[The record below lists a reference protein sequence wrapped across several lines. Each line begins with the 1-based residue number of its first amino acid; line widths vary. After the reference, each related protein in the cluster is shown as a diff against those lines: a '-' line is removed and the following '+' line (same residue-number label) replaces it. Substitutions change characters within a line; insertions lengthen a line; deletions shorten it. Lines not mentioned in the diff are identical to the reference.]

1 MHRQQHFALA
11 ASQLRELS
19 SSSTVQLLMPGTVYL
34 QESLTQD
41 IACTVPVA
49 EPATLHGDGDGKA
62 FSSSDKVSEKARV
75 VFDTCWRRLEE
86 RHPVRPLCFG
96 GSGGAS
102 EYLLKQAGGTAS
114 T

>member
-1 MHRQQHFALA
+1 MLWQHLTSVNSAPQACSL
-11 ASQLRELS
+11 
-19 SSSTVQLLMPGTVYL
+19 QLLMLGTVCL
-34 QESLTQD
+34 QESMTQD

-86 RHPVRPLCFG
+86 RHPVRPICFAVG
-96 GSGGAS
+96 GGA
-102 EYLLKQAGGTAS
+102 
-114 T
+114 

>member
-1 MHRQQHFALA
+1 MLLQHLMTENSAPQARTL
-11 ASQLRELS
+11 
-19 SSSTVQLLMPGTVYL
+19 QLLMPGTVYL

-86 RHPVRPLCFG
+86 RHPVRPLRFAVWG
-96 GSGGAS
+96 GVLSAARGGWESSGNW
-102 EYLLKQAGGTAS
+102 
-114 T
+114 